1 MNPQPRPYAGTE
13 DREKMRQV
21 LVQGRLASN
30 NTYYVHTGDLN
41 WWLYYVEQAANP
53 WQHIYLWDGPPP
65 GDALR
70 GWALLSPQWRSFDVF
85 VQPGLRGS
93 PLAWQMYDWAE
104 EKLAALVRRQGGKD
118 IRTTWVAERDDV
130 LIYHLE
136 RRGFKRETRHL
147 VQYSRLLEGAIP
159 AVGLPEGFYVRRM
172 AGEREIPS
180 RAAAS
185 HAAFG
190 SDMPEDR
197 YQARYLGFMRS
208 PVYRPELDIVAIAPD
223 GRVVA
228 FCNGWLDFTNRVGL
242 FEPVGTHPDFQRQGL
257 AKAVLAEGMRRMVAY
272 GMRAVIVCAEH
283 DNHAALRLYR
293 SMGFRVENRL
303 WTYARPVADSK

>member
-1 MNPQPRPYAGTE
+1 MNSQPRPYAGTE

-21 LVQGRLASN
+21 LVQGRQASN
-30 NTYYVHTGDLN
+30 SSYYVHVGDLN
-41 WWLYYVEQAANP
+41 WWLYYVEPQANP
-53 WQHIYLWDGPPP
+53 WQHIYLWDGPRP
-65 GDALR
+65 DEALR
-70 GWALLSPQWRSFDVF
+70 GWALLSPQWRTFDVF
-85 VQPGLRGS
+85 IQPALRGS

-104 EKLAALVRRQGGKD
+104 EKLAGLVRRQGGKD
-118 IRTTWVAERDDV
+118 IRTVWVAERDDALV
-130 LIYHLE
+130 YHLE
-136 RRGFKRETRHL
+136 RRGFTRDKGYM
-147 VQYSRLLEGAIP
+147 VQYLRWLEGPIAAP
-159 AVGLPEGFYVRRM
+159 ELPEGYFARRM

-197 YQARYLGFMRS
+197 YQARYLGFLRS

-223 GRVVA
+223 GRVAA

-242 FEPVGTHPDFQRQGL
+242 FEPVGTHPDFQRLGL

-272 GMRAVIVCAEH
+272 GMRTAIVCADH
-283 DNHAALRLYR
+283 DNHAALHLYQ
-293 SMGFRVENRL
+293 SIGFLPDNRL
-303 WTYARPVADSK
+303 WAYTRPITERK